1 MGSCI
6 TEQGDC
12 LSVAL
17 AKFVRAWNCPAHS
30 LGLELSRPAGQVGWK
45 GALPKLR
52 LSCAI
57 AQLGSN

>member
-1 MGSCI
+1 MC

-12 LSVAL
+12 PSVAL

-30 LGLELSRPAGQVGWK
+30 LVLELSRPAGQVGWK
-45 GALPKLR
+45 GGALPKLW
-52 LSCAI
+52 LSCAV

>member
-1 MGSCI
+1 MC

-12 LSVAL
+12 L

-30 LGLELSRPAGQVGWK
+30 LVLELSRPAGQVGWK
-45 GALPKLR
+45 DGALPKLW
-52 LSCAI
+52 LSCAV